1 MFFCND
7 MSKLSKKESQK
18 AQTFISQQEKV
29 IFGEAS
35 MPPQMAPHWLGRRHL
50 HQYPLQREGL
60 R

>member
-1 MFFCND
+1 

-35 MPPQMAPHWLGRRHL
+35 MPPQMAPPLAGKKTPPPVPSPEGRPAL
-50 HQYPLQREGL
+50 SFQD
-60 R
+60 